1 MILAGDVGGTK
12 CNLALLSKQ
21 GVRLQM
27 LFEKRFES
35 KKYARFEDIVA
46 AFLRDSAGYFVAEP
60 LKAAGFGIAG
70 PVIENRVKATN
81 LPWVVDGATL
91 AKEVGL
97 KRVTL
102 LNDLEATAHSLSH
115 LTNEEVF
122 VLNPGFPQAHSNKA
136 LIAAGTGLGQAIL
149 FWDGMRHV
157 VSATEGGHT
166 DFAPRTEREIELLR
180 VLKKRAANVSWEVLV
195 SGRGF
200 QTIHEFLNPAMK
212 HPGFESHETDP
223 APEITNNAL
232 TGSCSVC
239 VETLDT
245 WTALYG
251 AEAGNLA
258 LKSLPLAGLYV
269 AGGIAVK
276 ILPKLKDG
284 TFFRSFCDKE
294 KMGAVLQ
301 RIPIII
307 VLNQNAPLLGAGYAA
322 LESI

>member
-21 GVRLQM
+21 SGRLQT
-27 LFEKRFES
+27 LVEKRYES
-35 KKYARFEDIVA
+35 KSYARFEDIVA
-46 AFLRDSAGYFVAEP
+46 EFLRDTAGYFVADP

-70 PVIENRVKATN
+70 PVIEYRVKATN
-81 LPWVVDGATL
+81 LPWMIDGASL

-115 LTNEEVF
+115 LTSEEIF
-122 VLNPGFPQAHSNKA
+122 ILNPGHPQAHSNKA

-149 FWDGMRHV
+149 FWDGMRHA

-180 VLKKRAANVSWEVLV
+180 FLKKRAANVSWETIV

-212 HPGFESHETDP
+212 HPVFENREGDA
-223 APEITNNAL
+223 APEITHNAL

-251 AEAGNLA
+251 AESGNLA
-258 LKSLPLAGLYV
+258 LKALPLAGMYV

-276 ILPKLKDG
+276 ILPKMKDG
-284 TFFRSFCDKE
+284 TFFRAFCDKE

-301 RIPIII
+301 RIPIIV

-322 LESI
+322 LDNI